1 MTNWILA
8 CSRHVFHSAMHLGD
22 DRRGV
27 TMLEYGL
34 IAALI
39 AAVCVGAVTTLG
51 TDINT
56 AFTNIAGSI

>member
-1 MTNWILA
+1 MVEFLKIWLELKT
-8 CSRHVFHSAMHLGD
+8 
-22 DRRGV
+22 DRRAV

-51 TDINT
+51 TSISAQFT
-56 AFTNIAGSI
+56 AVTAAI

>member
-1 MTNWILA
+1 MISWILT
-8 CSRHVFHSAMHLGD
+8 RFVRTAMHLGD

-51 TDINT
+51 TNIST
-56 AFTNIAGSI
+56 SFTGIGTSI